1 MYITYV
7 RNCKFTSPSTLP
19 FISFMQRT
27 LTELLALDTGVAYQH
42 AFLYI
47 RQLAIHLRNAMTTRK
62 KVCGCACG
70 VGGGPSLTQPR
81 ARGLLEA
88 SVSWERQ
95 PSILVGS
102 GSLPVGVLAVGGG
115 WGQLWGRGVGLG
127 RWAQCCCWLG
137 SCAHGR

>member
-27 LTELLALDTGVAYQH
+27 LTELLALDTGIAYQH

-70 VGGGPSLTQPR
+70 VGDGPSLTRLR
-81 ARGLLEA
+81 AWGLLEA
-88 SVSWERQ
+88 SFSWERQ

-102 GSLPVGVLAVGGG
+102 GSLLGG
-115 WGQLWGRGVGLG
+115 LWE
-127 RWAQCCCWLG
+127 
-137 SCAHGR
+137 